1 MPKTNRIVN
10 IGLLSALAVL
20 LTFIHFPILPQ
31 APFLLYDPGD
41 IPILI
46 GGFMMGPGVGLI
58 ITLITSVLMALL
70 TGQGGP
76 IGALMHFLA
85 TGAFVATSSLVYI
98 RNHTRKGA
106 LLGMALGGLAMTLI
120 MIPANL
126 IITPIYMGAPI
137 EAVLKLLLPAIIPFN
152 LLKALIN
159 SAITFIIYKTVVN
172 FLRKEWRG
180 KYSGE
185 C

>member
-1 MPKTNRIVN
+1 MLNTKKMVN
-10 IGLLSALAVL
+10 VGLLSALAVL
-20 LTFIHFPILPQ
+20 FTFVHFPLLPQ

-46 GGFMMGPGVGLI
+46 GGFMMGPVMGLL

-76 IGALMHFLA
+76 AGALMHFLA
-85 TGAFVATSSLVYI
+85 TGAFVVTASIIYNKLHS
-98 RNHTRKGA
+98 RKGA
-106 LLGMALGGLAMTLI
+106 VIGMALGGLAMALV

-126 IITPIYMGAPI
+126 IITPLYMGAPV
-137 EAVLKLLLPAIIPFN
+137 EVVVQLLLPAIIPFN

-159 SAITFIIYKTVVN
+159 STITFIIYKTVVS
-172 FLRKEWRG
+172 FLRRN
-180 KYSGE
+180 
-185 C
+185 